1 MKSMSQLSR
10 PLKNE
15 NGFALI
21 SVVLILAMLTFIGIA
36 ATDNTV
42 FELKIAGNERVANQR
57 FLVADSGWK
66 QSGPY
71 LNALATAPPIKNITL
86 RPSDN
91 GSYNWNIVFF
101 QIVRNFGDGVDGTL
115 NEDFLANTEDGAI
128 VNTAYWYR
136 ILYQSDQQ
144 AVTFGANYRE
154 FQYGVNCRAQGNSE
168 VDTRVLK
175 VYRVGY

>member
-10 PLKNE
+10 PLENE
-15 NGFALI
+15 NGFALV

-71 LNALATAPPIKNITL
+71 LNALATAPLIKNITL
-86 RPSDN
+86 APNTAYD
-91 GSYNWNIVFF
+91 WNNEYF
-101 QIVRNFGDGVDGTL
+101 QIVRNYGDGVDGTL
-115 NEDFLANTEDGAI
+115 NDNFVATTEDGAI
-128 VNTAYWYR
+128 ANLAYWYR
-136 ILYQSDQQ
+136 ILYQLDNQ
-144 AVTFGANYRE
+144 AVEFGTNYRE